1 MTMQV
6 LFTELNN
13 NFTVEFSGPRDD
25 FSVSFETFIKGEIYR
40 DYTGAYDVTPYDYV
54 TEIGDCRYAHAQR
67 RTHIH
72 DPHQRRG
79 KLLRRGHFYNRRVTH
94 GIQQDYIWHANAY

>member
-40 DYTGAYDVTPYDYV
+40 DYTGAYDVTPMITSQKLETADTHMLKDVLIYTIPTREEGNFSGGV
-54 TEIGDCRYAHAQR
+54 TFILG
-67 RTHIH
+67 
-72 DPHQRRG
+72 G
-79 KLLRRGHFYNRRVTH
+79 
-94 GIQQDYIWHANAY
+94 